1 MRFIK
6 PACFYKV
13 WFTKLSIFYKV
24 QFIDP
29 TFFTPLSRIIILSAG
44 LGGVGAPVAMPRRR
58 GAEGRAASFLR
69 DKMKHDAKNC
79 YLCRIN
85 CLVGNGRRVRP
96 LLHAGY
102 LSTTLWAKPL
112 H

>member
-24 QFIDP
+24 EFIDP
-29 TFFTPLSRIIILSAG
+29 AFFTPLSRIIILSAG

-58 GAEGRAASFLR
+58 GAEEGRGKF
-69 DKMKHDAKNC
+69 
-79 YLCRIN
+79 
-85 CLVGNGRRVRP
+85 
-96 LLHAGY
+96 
-102 LSTTLWAKPL
+102 STRQDEA
-112 H
+112 